1 MMVEVRGVLRAGPGF
16 DDDDVVEPAVG
27 VVVRILCVHVG
38 ARFGRVAGP
47 RRPVGGVVPVT

>member
-1 MMVEVRGVLRAGPGF
+1 MMVEVRGVLRAGPGL